1 MGRVRCSREACIAT
15 SSRAMPCSNRKR
27 APAST
32 SGWPISTASPASDGG
47 EGTPGF
53 GEGGIRTLERR
64 PHAALPRGDPDFE
77 NRFARCASFTDE
89 PLEGSRSV
97 TEFGEGGIRTL
108 ERRPHAA
115 LPRGDPDFEN
125 RFARCAS
132 FTDEPLEGSRSV
144 YEFGEGG
151 IRTLER
157 LITSARF
164 PSEYIQPLCHLSQ
177 SQGRGSRAAL
187 SCGSLGYAPRF
198 GRRGARRGA
207 PRRCRTLQRRASPRR
222 KLADERSEQSDLELE
237 LRNGEHRPGLV
248 SMRRR

>member
-97 TEFGEGGIRTL
+97 
-108 ERRPHAA
+108 
-115 LPRGDPDFEN
+115 N
-125 RFARCAS
+125 
-132 FTDEPLEGSRSV
+132 
-144 YEFGEGG
+144 EFGEGG

-164 PSEYIQPLCHLSQ
+164 PSEYIQPLCHLS
-177 SQGRGSRAAL
+177 
-187 SCGSLGYAPRF
+187 
-198 GRRGARRGA
+198 
-207 PRRCRTLQRRASPRR
+207 ASPIGC
-222 KLADERSEQSDLELE
+222 ADWPLSRDFL
-237 LRNGEHRPGLV
+237 GAAHT
-248 SMRRR
+248 